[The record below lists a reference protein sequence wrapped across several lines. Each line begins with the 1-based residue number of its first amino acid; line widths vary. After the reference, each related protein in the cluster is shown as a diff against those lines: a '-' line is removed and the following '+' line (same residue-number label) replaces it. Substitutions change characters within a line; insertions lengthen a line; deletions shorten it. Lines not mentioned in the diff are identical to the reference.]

1 MKKLQLLLSAFL
13 LVFLVAACSTE
24 TDEDPLDV
32 YREIAYNA
40 LSSTEKSTVI
50 GGWQEAEVGAWTDGN
65 YLVVFQTTNAAL
77 GPIRVVV
84 DPDLG
89 RVVEILPRP

>member
-1 MKKLQLLLSAFL
+1 MKIKLVLLALLGFLAF
-13 LVFLVAACSTE
+13 ACSE
-24 TDEDPLDV
+24 GTDEDPLDV
-32 YREIAYNA
+32 FREIAYNA
-40 LSSTEKSTVI
+40 LSSTEKSTIV
-50 GGWQEAEVGAWTDGN
+50 GDWKDAEVSAWTEGN
-65 YLVVFQTTNAAL
+65 YLVLFQTTDAAL

>member
-1 MKKLQLLLSAFL
+1 MKVNVIILFLLSFLAFS
-13 LVFLVAACSTE
+13 CSE
-24 TDEDPLDV
+24 DSDEDPLDI
-32 YREIAYNA
+32 YRELAYNA
-40 LSSTEKSTVI
+40 LSSTQKSTVV
-50 GGWQEAEVGAWTDGN
+50 GDWRDAEVGAWTDGN
-65 YLVVFQTTNAAL
+65 YVVVFQTTDAAL